1 LKLFWN
7 WALLDALLLSGKSLV
22 DTVENFSSNLK
33 NAKVKNKID
42 EAFEKMVAEFGKVQF
57 HLDGYVFYS
66 STKEWHYLVM
76 VGRALSMYYTQINAF
91 LSMQSRSQGGES
103 SSSSANANSNIITNP
118 SAKIENILA
127 RMNQVLENA
136 PIYSD
141 ETFYLLSPQ
150 FSEILSDENEGLR
163 IIMEYIDECIQENQI
178 IINALELEMTG
189 NDGIEIL
196 GEYLK
201 EMIEKLTKDW
211 EEVVTEMK
219 REFPKIA
226 HEILDMKKV
235 EMGLLKTYVNGKKG
249 IAQIINE
256 VNQISRNG
264 RN

>member
-7 WALLDALLLSGKSLV
+7 WALLDDLLLSGKSLV
-22 DTVENFSSNLK
+22 DAVEIFSSNLK

-57 HLDGYVFYS
+57 HLDAYVFYS
-66 STKEWHYLVM
+66 SNKEWHYLAM
-76 VGRALSMYYTQINAF
+76 VGTAVRMYYIQSNAF
-91 LSMQSRSQGGES
+91 RSMQSRSKGGETG
-103 SSSSANANSNIITNP
+103 SSSANANFSITTNP
-118 SAKIENILA
+118 SAKVENILA

-141 ETFYLLSPQ
+141 ENFYFLNPQ
-150 FSEILSDENEGLR
+150 FSEILSDDNEGLR
-163 IIMEYIDECIQENQI
+163 TIMEYIDECIQENQI

-201 EMIEKLTKDW
+201 EMIEKLIKDW

-219 REFPKIA
+219 KEFSKIA

-235 EMGLLKTYVNGKKG
+235 EINLLKTYVNGKKG
-249 IAQIINE
+249 IVQIINE
-256 VNQISRNG
+256 VNRKTTN
-264 RN
+264 